1 MSPKAINL
9 TRPNYNMPSIAEY
22 QHDVPSPGRSAELID
37 CWIDDKDPHSEGA
50 ISNFSSQV

>member
-37 CWIDDKDPHSEGA
+37 CWMDDTDPTVKSPLVIFQA
-50 ISNFSSQV
+50 K